1 MMPDMISYPSRDWSD
16 LRYLV
21 ETDLNPIVTEIDQKG
36 TYPESL
42 LTRFGALGL
51 YSAHVGPNGPAS
63 GGLFD
68 AVQGMSVVGES
79 CLSTAFMTWCQSTCA
94 WYLYNSDNTTLKSDL
109 LPYVAAGAQLGGTGL
124 SNPMKSFAGIEANRL
139 QGERVSGGYVVS
151 GVLSWVSNLGDDHV
165 FGALFTV
172 PGKATTVMALVR
184 CGQPGVTIDQRAHFC
199 ALEGTRTLAVSFRKA
214 FISDDQIL
222 ADPAE
227 PYLVRVAPGF
237 IILQAGMALGLIRGA
252 IAAMKKA
259 NLTHGPINTYLPEQ
273 PDVFEE
279 ALEGLEAKVR
289 ALAAT
294 PYQNTPDYMVP
305 LLQARLAAA
314 EWSLRAANA
323 AMLHAGTSGYL
334 QNGTAQRRLRE
345 AYFIAIVTPSIKH
358 LHKELHDIANGSGC
372 MRHWKSCSA
381 LAG

>member
-1 MMPDMISYPSRDWSD
+1 MLDTPLHPSRDWSA
-16 LRYLV
+16 LRQLV
-21 ETDLNPIVTEIDQKG
+21 ASGLDPIVDDIDRQG
-36 TYPESL
+36 LYPDSL
-42 LTRFGALGL
+42 LRQFGELGL
-51 YSAHVGPNGPAS
+51 YRAHVGQNGPAS

-68 AVQGMSVVGES
+68 VVQGMAEVGAS
-79 CLSTAFMTWCQSTCA
+79 CLSTSFMTWCQSTCA
-94 WYLYNSDNTTLKSDL
+94 WYLYNSENQTLKEEL
-109 LPYVAAGAQLGGTGL
+109 LPKVSGGILLGGTGL

-139 QGERVSGGYVVS
+139 QGERVEGGYVVS
-151 GVLSWVSNLGDDHV
+151 GMLPWVSNLGEGHV

-172 PGKATTVMALVR
+172 PGQSTTVMALIR

-237 IILQAGMALGLIRGA
+237 IILQAGMALGLVKGA
-252 IAAMKKA
+252 IAAMRKA
-259 NLTHGPINTYLPEQ
+259 NINYGHINAYLPDQ
-273 PDVFEE
+273 PEIFEE
-279 ALEGLEAKVR
+279 ALIGLEAKVA
-289 ALAAT
+289 ALAST
-294 PYQNTPDYMVP
+294 PYQNAPDYMVP

-314 EWSLRAANA
+314 EWSLRAVNA

-358 LHKELHDIANGSGC
+358 LHKELNDIANGAGC
-372 MRHWKSCSA
+372 MRHWKACSTA
-381 LAG
+381 AG